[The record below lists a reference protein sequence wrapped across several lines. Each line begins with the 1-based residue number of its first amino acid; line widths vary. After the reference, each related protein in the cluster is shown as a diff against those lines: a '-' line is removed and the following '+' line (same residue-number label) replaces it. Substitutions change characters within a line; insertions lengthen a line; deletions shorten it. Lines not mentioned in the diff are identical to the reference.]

1 MIDAVIE
8 HSADVDALSDVTETP
23 KKKEAKQ
30 KQPSMDWDGNV
41 KQTRVPIWHKDED
54 RLIEKYMENRETL
67 TAELKGAGGKGG
79 RVTSE
84 MKD

>member
-1 MIDAVIE
+1 MIDPVIK
-8 HSADVDALSDVTETP
+8 HPDVDALSDVSQTP
-23 KKKEAKQ
+23 RKKAAKR
-30 KQPSMDWDGNV
+30 KVPSMDGDGTV
-41 KQTRVPIWHKDED
+41 KCTRAPKWHKDEEG

-67 TAELKGAGGKGG
+67 TAELKGAGSKGG